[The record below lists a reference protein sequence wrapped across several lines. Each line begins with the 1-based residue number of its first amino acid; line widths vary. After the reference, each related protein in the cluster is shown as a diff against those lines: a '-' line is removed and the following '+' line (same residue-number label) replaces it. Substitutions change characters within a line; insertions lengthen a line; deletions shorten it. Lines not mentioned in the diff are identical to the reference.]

1 MIIKELQPMRRI
13 IQGGGKRVLGERCKR
28 ERDLFGNTNWINN
41 KYGNDKTGAIKNWN
55 RDTNEFKTIM
65 ECEYY
70 PAYGLSVEDITYYIH
85 ACEGDLEVILRNP
98 NLLDGKSH
106 NIFNKTVRYL
116 QELPISRCANYLYNH
131 PELLGS
137 FLYDPNTNSFMS
149 KMSDYEVRRDIYSLL
164 IKKKFGRYV
173 ANHKKLDTALL
184 ANSWGEDRVPED
196 SPYNHNRKKGN

>member
-1 MIIKELQPMRRI
+1 MRRV

-41 KYGNDKTGAIKNWN
+41 KYAYGKSDAVKSWN

-70 PAYGLSVEDITYYIH
+70 PTYGLSVEDITYYIH

-164 IKKKFGRYV
+164 VKQKFGRYV
-173 ANHKKLDTALL
+173 ANKKLDAAVL

-196 SPYNHNRKKGN
+196 SPYNHNRKKGK